1 MTPQRFVLKS
11 EGVVEGII
19 AVCIDRKSNGLG
31 VNGCLLLHVYH
42 PALIPLRG
50 AHLSKRACI
59 LVSGLVLLVTT
70 ITGAACSGSAAGSG
84 GGGGRGGRG
93 RGDGGGAVPVVTT
106 KVAERD
112 VPVDLAAI
120 GNVEAYTTISVRSQV
135 TGQLQDAAFREGDFV
150 KKGQVLFTIDR
161 RPFESALEQA
171 QANFVRDQA
180 LLSQAE
186 AQLARDG
193 AQAEYSQ
200 LTSERQA
207 TLNKNGIVSKDIVEQ
222 SRAAAEATA
231 ATVKADRAAVESA
244 RAQLRAQQA
253 MVDNA
258 KVQLGYTTIASP
270 IDGRTGNLAVKTGN
284 LVAANTTE
292 LMTIAQVEPIFVTF
306 SVPALQLNAV
316 KQGFGKDKIPVTVIP
331 QDGSATPVQG
341 DLAFIDNSVDSSTD
355 TIKLKGRFTNS
366 DHRLWPGQFARV
378 SVRVT
383 TIPHAMVLPNQA
395 VQTGQDGQFVFLVKN
410 DGTVDQQPITTGQ
423 RIGDDVVVEKG
434 LQAGQT
440 VVTEGQLRLEAG
452 TKIQTGGDRGGGARG
467 GNGRGGRGQGQ
478 GRRGGT

>member
-1 MTPQRFVLKS
+1 
-11 EGVVEGII
+11 
-19 AVCIDRKSNGLG
+19 
-31 VNGCLLLHVYH
+31 
-42 PALIPLRG
+42 
-50 AHLSKRACI
+50 LSKRAFL
-59 LVSGLVLLVTT
+59 LVSGFVLLV
-70 ITGAACSGSAAGSG
+70 AAAGCSGSAAGTAG

-93 RGDGGGAVPVVTT
+93 RGDGGAVPVVTA
-106 KVAERD
+106 KVTERD

-135 TGQLQDAAFREGDFV
+135 TGQLETAPFHEGDFV
-150 KKGQVLFTIDR
+150 RKGQVLFTIDR

-171 QANFVRDQA
+171 QANLVRDQA

-186 AQLARDG
+186 AQLVRDG

-200 LTSERQA
+200 LTAERQA
-207 TLNKNGIVSKDIVEQ
+207 KLTKDGIISKDVAEQ
-222 SRAAAEATA
+222 ARAGAEATA

-270 IDGRTGNLAVKTGN
+270 IDGRTGNLTVKTGN
-284 LVAANTTE
+284 LVTANTTE
-292 LMTIAQVEPIFVTF
+292 LMTIAQIEPIYVTF
-306 SVPALQLNAV
+306 SVPAIQLNAV
-316 KQGFGKDKIPVTVIP
+316 KSGFGKNKIPVTVTP
-331 QDGSATPVQG
+331 QDGATATVEG
-341 DLAFIDNSVDSSTD
+341 DLAFIDNSVDTSTD
-355 TIKLKGRFTNS
+355 TIKLKGRFVNT

-383 TIPHAMVLPNQA
+383 TIPHAMVVPNQA
-395 VQTGQDGQFVFLVKN
+395 VQTGQDGQFVFLVKG
-410 DGTVDQQPITTGQ
+410 DTVDQQPISVGQ
-423 RIGDDVVVEKG
+423 RIGEDVVVEKG

-440 VVTEGQLRLEAG
+440 IVTEGQLRLEAG
-452 TKIQTGGDRGGGARG
+452 KRIQSGGGAGARG

-478 GRRGGT
+478 GQGQGRGRQQ